1 MDYLQQERER
11 GITIQSAATRFHW
24 RDHELNLI
32 DTPGHVRPAK
42 GPSWWRHRRAGLTRL
57 ALRAALPY
65 PSPHSTLAPSSLAPS
80 RPPPRHVDFTIEVER
95 AVRVLDGAALIVDAV
110 AGAQAQTETV

>member
-1 MDYLQQERER
+1 MPEVT
-11 GITIQSAATRFHW
+11 GT
-24 RDHELNLI
+24 
-32 DTPGHVRPAK
+32 
-42 GPSWWRHRRAGLTRL
+42 
-57 ALRAALPY
+57 LRSSSSSSSS
-65 PSPHSTLAPSSLAPS
+65 SPHSTLAPSSLAPS